1 MAIERFTPA
10 NSALLLV
17 DHQVGLANGIQ
28 DQSIPEFLKAL
39 EFLLSVGKIFN
50 LPTIATTSASDGPNG
65 PLMPVVQQTLPDA
78 AVVHRPGEINAW
90 DNEEFVAA
98 VKATGRK
105 NLIVAG
111 ISTEVCA
118 NFVGMAAVADG
129 YNVQI
134 IVDACGTWNKLV
146 QEVAIARMAQAGVVP
161 NTAVAIGAE
170 LQADWRNPTSQEFG
184 YAMAGVLPFYAN
196 LIGSFMAAKG

>member
-1 MAIERFTPA
+1 MPIPRFKPEDT
-10 NSALLLV
+10 ALLLV
-17 DHQVGLANGIQ
+17 DHQAGLANGIQ
-28 DQSIPEFLKAL
+28 DQSIPEFLTSL
-39 EFLLSVGKIFN
+39 GFLLKVGKVFN

-65 PLMPVVQQTLPDA
+65 PLMPIVGRILPDVK
-78 AVVHRPGEINAW
+78 VVHRPGEINAW
-90 DNEEFVAA
+90 DNAEFVEA

-118 NFVGMAAVADG
+118 NFVAISAVSEG
-129 YNVQI
+129 FNVHV

-161 NTAVAIGAE
+161 NTAISIGAE
-170 LQADWRNPTSQEFG
+170 LQADWRNPTAEHFG
-184 YAMAGVLPFYAN
+184 PMMAEHLPFYGN
-196 LIGSFMAAKG
+196 LIGSFMAAQG